1 MAKKRSAADWA
12 DYLALYQRAGGSQT
26 PDPGQGL
33 PQAPRLLLGESGSFH
48 LTVSSQ
54 EKQMSPP
61 LSSGSSSLPGIPGS
75 GGGATVSPMRNC
87 GPIWSRWERRSTTN
101 GCIGSGARPVC
112 AFLFATPAQRE
123 SESI

>member
-12 DYLALYQRAGGSQT
+12 DYLALYQRAGGSPV

-33 PQAPRLLLGESGSFH
+33 HRAPRLLLGGSGSVKRA
-48 LTVSSQ
+48 VSSQEKQSQ

-75 GGGATVSPMRNC
+75 GGGATVSPMRN
-87 GPIWSRWERRSTTN
+87 
-101 GCIGSGARPVC
+101 
-112 AFLFATPAQRE
+112 L
-123 SESI
+123 